1 MEDKQLMPYINQL
14 GGKAHYLREA
24 LEGVMSRIPVE
35 DFDDRPLSELFLLGY
50 ACQMN
55 DFFQKNKTDNHGD
68 K

>member
-1 MEDKQLMPYINQL
+1 MCIRD
-14 GGKAHYLREA
+14 R
-24 LEGVMSRIPVE
+24 RIPVE

-55 DFFQKNKTDNHGD
+55 VFFQKNKTDNHDD